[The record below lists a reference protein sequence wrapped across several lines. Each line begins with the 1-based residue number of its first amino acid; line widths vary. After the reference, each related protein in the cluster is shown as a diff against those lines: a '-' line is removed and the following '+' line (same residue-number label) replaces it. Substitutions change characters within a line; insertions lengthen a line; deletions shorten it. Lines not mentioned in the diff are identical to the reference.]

1 MNPFSCYLST
11 PTAESLITA
20 FLLSLFLEWR
30 GGGKWSKF
38 EVDKNVLVWWGIRH
52 TLLLCRFGYLCGT
65 QTELL
70 SFHLQSLFAEFHCIL
85 GCTKCKEDSIL
96 PRSFESKCGKRIL
109 HIFLSPPPPPHNISH
124 GKGKRN
130 FGLSFLEIHGSLF
143 ISHPVAMGNTV
154 SFGPGHGI
162 RSLVMALIY
171 NLCKTYLSHPKLNQ
185 CMGKPSNWL

>member
-1 MNPFSCYLST
+1 MFSCD
-11 PTAESLITA
+11 EA
-20 FLLSLFLEWR
+20 FVILF
-30 GGGKWSKF
+30 F
-38 EVDKNVLVWWGIRH
+38 YADLVISVEH
-52 TLLLCRFGYLCGT
+52 KQNCFPFICSHY
-65 QTELL
+65 
-70 SFHLQSLFAEFHCIL
+70 LQSFTVYLAAQNAKKIVFCPGVLSPNVGNAFY
-85 GCTKCKEDSIL
+85 T
-96 PRSFESKCGKRIL
+96 SFYL
-109 HIFLSPPPPPHNISH
+109 PPPPPHNISH

-185 CMGKPSNWL
+185 CMGKPSN